1 VQGTSPKEMA
11 PNLFKEV
18 RFKRRSISYEMQNL
32 NWVRNIQNIN
42 STVLLQEFVM
52 LYVALQQVGLNENR
66 DEIVWRWSAN
76 RKLSVSSVYECQFY
90 GALSLFPTTKIWKAK
105 SEPRSRFF
113 AWLAMHDKVLTADNM
128 EKKNWSCNHLCSLCF
143 CQPETTS
150 HILTK
155 CNYTESIWQSLAA
168 DYGLPNYLQMS

>member
-11 PNLFKEV
+11 PNLFKQV

-42 STVLLQEFVM
+42 TTVLLQEFVM

-76 RKLSVSSVYECQFY
+76 RKLSVSSVMSVSFMGPC
-90 GALSLFPTTKIWKAK
+90 
-105 SEPRSRFF
+105 
-113 AWLAMHDKVLTADNM
+113 
-128 EKKNWSCNHLCSLCF
+128 LCSRPQRFGKLNLNLDLGF
-143 CQPETTS
+143 
-150 HILTK
+150 L
-155 CNYTESIWQSLAA
+155 L
-168 DYGLPNYLQMS
+168 G